1 MRIAFTAL
9 LVCGAMSLGCSKA
22 ADTSTAAKPAEGG
35 AAAAES
41 SDSSAADA
49 PADATEEI
57 VEGIKIGPDNAKI
70 GFVGKHAGAEP
81 NPRTGGFERFEGVA
95 ELTDDGKSLKSVTV
109 EIEADSLWTQFGNL
123 TNHLNSEDF
132 LDTRAFPTASFKS
145 TKIEP
150 GAKEGE
156 VNITGELTLHG
167 VTREITFPATVSVTD
182 GKVDLKSNFVLKR
195 SEFGMDKKLEGV
207 IDDVDLEIV
216 LGEKTE
222 KLPEQAGPG

>member
-35 AAAAES
+35 AAAADS
-41 SDSSAADA
+41 SDSTASDA

-57 VEGIKIGPDNAKI
+57 VEGIKFGPDNAKI
-70 GFVGKHAGAEP
+70 GFIGKHVGEP
-81 NPRTGGFERFEGVA
+81 NPRTGGFERFEGVT
-95 ELTDDGKSLKSVTV
+95 ELTEDGKSLKSVTV
-109 EIEADSLWTQFGNL
+109 EIEADSLWTQFGGL
-123 TNHLNSEDF
+123 TTHLNSADF
-132 LDTRAFPTASFKS
+132 LDTREFPTASFKS

-167 VTREITFPATVSVTD
+167 VTKEITFPATVSVTD

-195 SEFGMDKKLEGV
+195 TEFGMDKKLEGV
-207 IDDVDLEIV
+207 IDDVELEFV

>member
-35 AAAAES
+35 AAAADS
-41 SDSSAADA
+41 SDST
-49 PADATEEI
+49 ADATEEI
-57 VEGIKIGPDNAKI
+57 VEGIKFGPDNAKI
-70 GFVGKHAGAEP
+70 GFIGKHVGEP
-81 NPRTGGFERFEGVA
+81 NPRTGGFERFEGVT
-95 ELTDDGKSLKSVTV
+95 ELTEDGKSLKAVTV
-109 EIEADSLWTQFGNL
+109 EIEADSLWTQIGGL
-123 TNHLNSEDF
+123 TTHLNSEDF

-150 GAKEGE
+150 GAKAGE
-156 VNITGELTLHG
+156 VNITGDLTLHG
-167 VTREITFPATVSVTD
+167 VTKEITFPATVSVAD
-182 GKVDLKSNFVLKR
+182 GKAELKSKFVLKR

-207 IDDVDLEIV
+207 IDDVELEIV